1 MKAKYHG
8 RGAKGHENIKGRL
21 LSIIGSSLRE
31 RSILLSCTRVLVL
44 TLSEYGHVSEQY
56 KNRLK
61 HARMPCDTY
70 S

>member
-21 LSIIGSSLRE
+21 LSIIGSSE
-31 RSILLSCTRVLVL
+31 SARSCLRVLVL